1 MLCRASAIPVN
12 SEARVG
18 GWLGAEANRCDA
30 QNQQRNKNLHVAT
43 FQLCTHCCRSLTSAP
58 EIYMRKCDHLRTFVV
73 IGLVEPRKS
82 LLDLAYRLVCTCISQ
97 PLMESINE
105 IASVDFS
112 SPLGISS
119 KFVQV
124 GLRIPMDKAMIF
136 VNGAQKLCLG
146 TSSSPSG
153 LRLGLVHLGLHPTG
167 N

>member
-30 QNQQRNKNLHVAT
+30 RNQQRNKNLHVAT

-73 IGLVEPRKS
+73 IGLVKPRKS
-82 LLDLAYRLVCTCISQ
+82 LLDLAYRLVCISQ

-153 LRLGLVHLGLHPTG
+153 LRLGLVYLGLYPTG

>member
-1 MLCRASAIPVN
+1 
-12 SEARVG
+12 
-18 GWLGAEANRCDA
+18 
-30 QNQQRNKNLHVAT
+30 
-43 FQLCTHCCRSLTSAP
+43 
-58 EIYMRKCDHLRTFVV
+58 MRKCDHLRTFVV
-73 IGLVEPRKS
+73 IGLVKPRKS
-82 LLDLAYRLVCTCISQ
+82 LLDLAYRLVCISQ
-97 PLMESINE
+97 PLMESVDE

-124 GLRIPMDKAMIF
+124 GLRISMDKAMILI
-136 VNGAQKLCLG
+136 NGSQKLRLG

>member
-1 MLCRASAIPVN
+1 M
-12 SEARVG
+12 
-18 GWLGAEANRCDA
+18 
-30 QNQQRNKNLHVAT
+30 
-43 FQLCTHCCRSLTSAP
+43 
-58 EIYMRKCDHLRTFVV
+58 V
-73 IGLVEPRKS
+73 IGLAKPRKS
-82 LLDLAYRLVCTCISQ
+82 HLDLAYRLVCISQ

-153 LRLGLVHLGLHPTG
+153 LRLGLVYLGLYPTG